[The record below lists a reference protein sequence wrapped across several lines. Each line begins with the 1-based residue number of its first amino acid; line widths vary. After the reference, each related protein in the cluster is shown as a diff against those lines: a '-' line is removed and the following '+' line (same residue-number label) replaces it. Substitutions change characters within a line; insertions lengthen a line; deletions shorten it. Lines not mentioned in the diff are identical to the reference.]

1 MKSKTLFFNKGII
14 LDDLK
19 RFGWISIAYTLFL
32 FLIVPLKVIM
42 INSGKQYA
50 YDYNIIKK
58 IFYFANG
65 YTQILFI
72 LIAPV
77 FTAILIFR
85 YIQVKNSSDMI
96 HSLPIKRSVLYRSHT
111 VVGALL
117 LVLPVIINGFI
128 CVFLDIV
135 MYLGKYYSPYDVF
148 QWTGTTIVICLVFF
162 FMCISVGMVV
172 GSSIMQ
178 GILTYILLVLPVAIA
193 ILLSGNLD
201 GFVYGFVCNDDNIK
215 KFSPVT
221 RVWQMVT
228 SINNNNINKIS
239 INEIIVYIFVCI
251 ILCFIGMFIYN
262 KRKLEAASKS
272 IAFKGLEYVFK
283 YGVTFCAM
291 LVGGI
296 YFRVTE
302 KSVHW
307 LLVGFLI
314 ASFIGY
320 FAAEMIVKKSI
331 RVFKNIK
338 GYLIYV
344 VIIILVII
352 GVKFDVLGYEKK
364 MPALSNVD
372 SIYFSEG
379 FEHLNYYK
387 CNRDVYFDK
396 KDIENIYNF
405 HKQLIEEKS
414 KNRYNN
420 NGGQSRKVIFIY
432 NLKNGSKIQRG
443 YDVSLG
449 DYTKYLK
456 PIYESKEY
464 KKMHYDILQVNSSD
478 IEKITIHPFGN
489 INKQTVIINQNDIKE
504 AVDILKQDINN
515 ESYESSNERI
525 KPWADVEFMI
535 DDNNFKKYSQLI
547 DERNNM
553 ESNVHL
559 PWEKSYILFD
569 QWLKEKGYLEGSRIT
584 SKDISYALVEK
595 VDDIEDWSQKL
606 KNGKVK
612 IDENSAKNLKITD
625 KNQIETCL
633 RNYKDEQRNKSAKYI
648 IGFYSQDGKNIE
660 YGSFSEKDLPDF
672 IVKYFKNNMIQAK

>member
-1 MKSKTLFFNKGII
+1 MKSKTSFFNKGII

-32 FLIVPLKVIM
+32 FLTVPLKVIM

-50 YDYNIIKK
+50 YDYNILKK
-58 IFYFANG
+58 VFYFANG
-65 YTQILFI
+65 YAQILFI

-77 FTAILIFR
+77 FTAILLFR

-96 HSLPIKRSVLYRSHT
+96 HSLPIKRSVLYRSHA

-135 MYLGKYYSPYDVF
+135 MYLGKYYSPYDVL
-148 QWTGTTIVICLVFF
+148 QWIEIIIIICLLLF
-162 FMCISVGMVV
+162 FMCILVGMVV

-178 GILTYILLVLPVAIA
+178 GMLTYILLVLPVAIA

-201 GFVYGFVCNDDNIK
+201 GFLYGFVYNDDNIE

-221 RVWQMVT
+221 RVWQMAT
-228 SINNNNINKIS
+228 SMNNNSNSINKIS
-239 INEIIVYIFVCI
+239 INEIMIYIFVCI
-251 ILCFIGMFIYN
+251 ILYFIGMFIYN

-296 YFRVTE
+296 YFRVAQ

-307 LLVGFLI
+307 LLIGFLI
-314 ASFIGY
+314 ASLIGY
-320 FAAEMIVKKSI
+320 FGAEMIVKKSI
-331 RVFKNIK
+331 RVFKNVK

-344 VIIILVII
+344 IVIILVIV
-352 GVKFDVLGYEKK
+352 GVKLDILGYEKK
-364 MPALSNVD
+364 MPSLNSVD
-372 SIYFSEG
+372 SVYFSES
-379 FEHLNYYK
+379 FDHLNFYK
-387 CNRDVYFDK
+387 HNRDVYFDK
-396 KDIENIYNF
+396 KDIENIHNF

-414 KNRYNN
+414 KNNDKN
-420 NGGQSRKVIFIY
+420 NGGQSRRVIFIY

-443 YDVSLG
+443 YNVSLE

-464 KKMHYDILQVNSSD
+464 KKMNYDILQVNSSD
-478 IEKITIHPFGN
+478 IEKITMCPYVS
-489 INKQTVIINQNDIKE
+489 INKQTVIIDPKDIKE
-504 AVDILKQDINN
+504 AVEVLKQDI
-515 ESYESSNERI
+515 SNETYEPDNEQI
-525 KPWADVEFMI
+525 KPWSNIDFMI
-535 DDNNFKKYSQLI
+535 DDNNLKKYPQLI
-547 DERNNM
+547 DERNNR

-559 PWEKSYILFD
+559 PWKKSYILFD
-569 QWLKEKGYLEGSRIT
+569 QWLKQKGYLEGSRIT

-595 VDDIEDWSQKL
+595 VDNMEDWLQKL

-612 IDENSAKNLKITD
+612 IDENSVKNLKITD
-625 KNQIETCL
+625 KNQIETSI
-633 RNYKDEQRNKSAKYI
+633 RIYKDEWRNKSAKYI

-672 IVKYFKNNMIQAK
+672 IAKHFK